1 MPKVTFVA
9 RSAKGRVRNV
19 SERPRAGQD
28 EFRVAFADGRPLGR
42 VPGEKSD
49 PLSLAAIGEVV
60 QRTLRS
66 NGGRPA
72 LEGADTMPMRVSL
85 MHGDRAKIEIIAS
98 HVHPRTS
105 PSQMVAVLCHLALAQ
120 IPEDQ
125 IVDSL
130 SRLNGGAGRTT

>member
-1 MPKVTFVA
+1 MPKVTFSA

-19 SERPRAGQD
+19 TARPRLEQD
-28 EFRVAFADGRPLGR
+28 EFRVAFANARPLGR
-42 VPGEKSD
+42 LPGDKSD

-66 NGGRPA
+66 SGGRPA
-72 LEGADTMPMRVSL
+72 LEGADAMPMRVSL

-125 IVDSL
+125 IVDTL
-130 SRLNGGAGRTT
+130 SRLNGEAGRTG

>member
-1 MPKVTFVA
+1 MSKVTFVA

-19 SERPRAGQD
+19 SARPRLEQD
-28 EFRVAFADGRPLGR
+28 GFRLAFADAHPLGR
-42 VPGEKSD
+42 LPGDNSD
-49 PLSLAAIGEVV
+49 PLNLAAIGEVV
-60 QRTLRS
+60 RRTLRS
-66 NGGRPA
+66 SGGRPA
-72 LEGADTMPMRVSL
+72 LEGADAVPMRVSL

-125 IVDSL
+125 IVDAL
-130 SRLNGGAGRTT
+130 SRLNGEAGRSA

>member
-1 MPKVTFVA
+1 MTIPGGAIVPLSVE
-9 RSAKGRVRNV
+9 SVGW
-19 SERPRAGQD
+19 SI
-28 EFRVAFADGRPLGR
+28 PLGR
-42 VPGEKSD
+42 LPGDKSD
-49 PLSLAAIGEVV
+49 PLSLAAIGQVV

-66 NGGRPA
+66 SGGRPA
-72 LEGADTMPMRVSL
+72 LEGADAVPMRVSL

-125 IVDSL
+125 IVDTL
-130 SRLNGGAGRTT
+130 SRLNGEVGRTA